1 MIVYHGSMGIVEKPD
16 VIHSYRAL
24 DFGAGFYVTTVRE
37 QALRWARRKADI
49 SGKDRAVLNCYQMS
63 DNVDGLEIKVFDD
76 NLLECFEEV

>member
-1 MIVYHGSMGIVEKPD
+1 MGIVEKPD